1 MTDLTLGVVGSSR
14 KENEQRMPI
23 HPEHLQRLPERVRRQ
38 LIFETGYGTE
48 FGISDAEMAAQSGG
62 VATRHELLADLGVVV
77 LPKPMLEDLEE
88 LREEGILWGWPHCV
102 QQTAITQAAIDR
114 RLTLIAFEEMF
125 EWTREGLPGLH
136 TFYRNNEMAGYCGA
150 LQALQLKG
158 IDGYYGRSR
167 QVLVFS
173 LGAVSRGA
181 INALMGRGFTDIT
194 ICTQRPVHAVRE
206 EFLGC
211 RYVHMRRGEEGE
223 ARMVVEDDDGTRP
236 LLDLIG
242 QSDIVVNGILQNPSR
257 PVMFVAEDEIGSL
270 KPGCLIVDVSCDAG
284 MGFPFARPT
293 TFEEPIVKVGA
304 VDYYAV
310 DHTPSYLWES
320 ATRMISTP
328 LLAYLPA
335 VLAGRDSWAKHE
347 TLRRAVDIDRGVV
360 TREAILSFQH
370 REAAYPHRRQP

>member
-335 VLAGRDSWAKHE
+335 VLGGRDSWAKHE

>member
-167 QVLVFS
+167 KVLVFS

-211 RYVHMRRGEEGE
+211 RYVHMRRGEEGD

-370 REAAYPHRRQP
+370 REAAYPHRREP

>member
-167 QVLVFS
+167 KVLVFS

-370 REAAYPHRRQP
+370 REAAYPHRREP

>member
-370 REAAYPHRRQP
+370 REAAYPHRREP

>member
-1 MTDLTLGVVGSSR
+1 MTDMTLGVVGSSR

-38 LIFETGYGTE
+38 LIFETGYGSE

-77 LPKPMLEDLEE
+77 LPKPMLQDLEE

-102 QQTAITQAAIDR
+102 QQTEITQAAIDR

-167 QVLVFS
+167 KVLVFS

-194 ICTQRPVHAVRE
+194 ICTQRPVRAVRQ

-211 RYVHMRRGEEGE
+211 RYVHMRRGQEGE
-223 ARMVVEDDDGTRP
+223 ARMVVEDDDDTRP

-257 PVMFVAEDEIGSL
+257 PVMFVAEDETGSL

-293 TFEEPIVKVGA
+293 TFEEPIVRVGA

-335 VLAGRDSWAKHE
+335 VVAGRDSWAKHE

-360 TREAILSFQH
+360 AREAILSFQH

>member
-1 MTDLTLGVVGSSR
+1 MTDFTLGVVGSSR

-38 LIFETGYGTE
+38 LVFETGYGAE

-77 LPKPMLEDLEE
+77 LPKPMVEDLEE

-167 QVLVFS
+167 KVLVFS

-194 ICTQRPVHAVRE
+194 ICTQRPVHAVRQ

-211 RYVHMRRGEEGE
+211 RYVHMRRGAEGE
-223 ARMVVEDDDGTRP
+223 ARMVVEDDDETRP
-236 LLDLIG
+236 LLDLVG

-304 VDYYAV
+304 VHYYAV

-320 ATRMISTP
+320 ATRMISTA

-335 VLAGRDSWAKHE
+335 VLAGRDGWAKHE

-360 TREAILSFQH
+360 TRDAILSFQH

>member
-23 HPEHLQRLPERVRRQ
+23 HPEHVQRLPERVRRQ
-38 LIFETGYGTE
+38 LIFETGYGTA

-62 VATRHELLADLGVVV
+62 VASRHELLADLGVVV

-167 QVLVFS
+167 KALVFS

-206 EFLGC
+206 EFLGL

-223 ARMVVEDDDGTRP
+223 ARMVVDDDDGTRP

-270 KPGCLIVDVSCDAG
+270 RPGCLIVDVSCDAG

-293 TFEEPIVKVGA
+293 TFEEPIVKFGTI
-304 VDYYAV
+304 DYYAV

-328 LLAYLPA
+328 LLAHLPA
-335 VLAGRDSWAKHE
+335 VVAGRDSWARHE
-347 TLRRAVDIDRGVV
+347 TLRRAVDIDRGVI

-370 REAAYPHRRQP
+370 REAAYPHRRQS

>member
-1 MTDLTLGVVGSSR
+1 MTDMTLGIVGSSR

-38 LIFETGYGTE
+38 LIFETGYGSE
-48 FGISDAEMAAQSGG
+48 FGISDAVMAAQSGG

-77 LPKPMLEDLEE
+77 LPKPVLQDLEE

-102 QQTAITQAAIDR
+102 QQTEITQAAIDR

-167 QVLVFS
+167 KVLVFS

-194 ICTQRPVHAVRE
+194 ICTQRPVRAVRQ

-211 RYVHMRRGEEGE
+211 RYVHMRRGQEGE
-223 ARMVVEDDDGTRP
+223 ARMVVEDDDDTQP

-242 QSDIVVNGILQNPSR
+242 QSDIVVNGILQDPSR
-257 PVMFVAEDEIGSL
+257 PVMFVAEDETGSL

-293 TFEEPIVKVGA
+293 TFEEPIVRVGA

-335 VLAGRDSWAKHE
+335 VVAGRDSWAKHE

-360 TREAILSFQH
+360 RREAILSFQH
-370 REAAYPHRRQP
+370 REAAYPHRRQS